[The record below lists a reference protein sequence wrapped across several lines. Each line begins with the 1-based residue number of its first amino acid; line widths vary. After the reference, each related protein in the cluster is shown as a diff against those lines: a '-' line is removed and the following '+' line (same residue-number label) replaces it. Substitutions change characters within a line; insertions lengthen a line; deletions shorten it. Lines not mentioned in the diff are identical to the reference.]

1 MTMTHSSL
9 GGHGE
14 ALNVN
19 KTEEIFRNV
28 TGVPKRLQHKNKTK
42 MVGMEKTAQIIILT
56 STESSKEAVQTGGYI
71 NTERERGKRARDS
84 LEVRP
89 ADVDPTTGGHRF
101 VTG

>member
-1 MTMTHSSL
+1 MTHSLL

-14 ALNVN
+14 ALNVK
-19 KTEEIFRNV
+19 KTEEIVRNV

-42 MVGMEKTAQIIILT
+42 MVGMEKTAQIIFLT
-56 STESSKEAVQTGGYI
+56 STESSKETVQTGRYI
-71 NTERERGKRARDS
+71 NTERGKRARDS

-89 ADVDPTTGGHRF
+89 ADVDSTTGGHRF

>member
-1 MTMTHSSL
+1 MYTASTRYTIVTMTHSSL

-42 MVGMEKTAQIIILT
+42 MVGMEKTAQIIFLT

-71 NTERERGKRARDS
+71 NTERERER
-84 LEVRP
+84 
-89 ADVDPTTGGHRF
+89 
-101 VTG
+101 